1 MKEDAPIVSSIDRY
15 ERPEEVVCRAAR
27 GDYMNHSTSQDT
39 PIEDVMDGVDVNDR
53 AYDKAQTYKQTES
66 IYKFYD
72 MTTLAKMI
80 SLIEQLIDRQHWG
93 PFEHPHLTLSVDGIS
108 RVCMAQGTRHRLFT
122 FDVQSQRYVDF
133 SQETEVVLPAS
144 IRGASLNREKGL
156 TELTEEERE
165 EARYTFAESVE
176 HSVQSYERLLDIGM
190 PKEDARFVLPEGTSV
205 NMTMSGNMR
214 MFMHVLNMRRKANAQ
229 WEIRDLMN
237 GIFEECRDYMPITFD
252 YFDDKA
258 PFNLSP

>member
-1 MKEDAPIVSSIDRY
+1 MKEDSPKVSSIDRY

-27 GDYMNHSTSQDT
+27 GDYMNRATSQDVH
-39 PIEDVMDGVDVNDR
+39 IEDVMSGVDVNDR
-53 AYDKAQTYKQTES
+53 AYDKAQTYKQANS
-66 IYKFYD
+66 IYKYYD
-72 MTTLAKMI
+72 TETLAKMV
-80 SLIEQLIDRQHWG
+80 SLIEQLVNRQHWG
-93 PFEHPHLTLSVDGIS
+93 PFEHPQLTLSVEGIS

-133 SQETEVVLPAS
+133 SEHTEVVLPAS

-156 TELTEEERE
+156 TSLSEEERE
-165 EARYTFAESVE
+165 EARYMFTQTIEESVKA
-176 HSVQSYERLLDIGM
+176 YERLIDIGM

-214 MFMHVLNMRRKANAQ
+214 MFMHVLNMRRKADAQ

-237 GIFEECRDYMPITFD
+237 GIFDECRDYMPITFD
-252 YFDDKA
+252 YFDDKS
-258 PFNLSP
+258 PFSLSP